1 MCGIAGFWGP
11 PDHGLLEAMARVQMH
26 RGPDDEGFFE
36 SDGASLGFRR
46 LSIIDIDHGAQ
57 PMGNE
62 DGRVQIVYNGEVYN
76 FRELRAE
83 LEAAGHTFRT
93 DSDTEAVVHAY
104 EEWGPQC
111 FTRFNGMWAVGILD
125 LRGESPRLVLG
136 RDHFGIKPLHWARS
150 GGRILFASEIKA
162 ILQDPSFHAAPNEQL
177 IYEYLIWGLHD
188 HTGGTFFEGVN
199 QVRPATYVEID
210 DGGVHEHTYWTPS
223 LATDAQPDPAEFRA
237 RFTRSV
243 ERRLVADVPVGTCL
257 SGGLDSSSIVS
268 VMTQL
273 LREHVPDAVSLGE
286 RLKTFSAVF
295 DGDPIDER
303 AFIEIVLNATGAE
316 KNYVNPTSEA
326 FFDDIE
332 EFVWHTEEPIVSTGP
347 YAQWCVM
354 RLAAGK
360 VKVLLDG
367 QAGDELLAGYVPYHY
382 VYLKQLLRE
391 RKYGTFAREAWAA
404 RDVLKPLIKRRL
416 RQRRKAFDE
425 RTLLRAGYVASRK
438 PPQDDRV
445 QSDLKQRLLQ
455 DLTTYSLPS
464 LLRYEDRNSMA
475 HSIESRIPFLDQ
487 ELVDWIFRLPPS
499 AIIHNG
505 WSRAILRDGLRDAL
519 PEKIRTRRW
528 KVGFTTPEMR
538 WLRAR
543 RAVIQSL
550 FRSPAFGA
558 RPYWNGL
565 AVADAFRRACDGEI
579 DDSMF
584 FWRAINVELWL
595 RVYFGDRSAREL
607 RKETLPSF
615 TRYGDEVAARLAG
628 SEEATRLLASQA
640 PNPGRHLFAL
650 AGDDRA
656 TYARIP
662 IRSQLI
668 ASGDDLQTII
678 EKALVDHDVRA
689 GDTVA
694 ISEKAVAISQGR
706 SFPVDEIR
714 PSSLATL
721 LARFVGKTPVGIG
734 LGMPQTMQLAIEEA
748 GALRIILAAIAAALT
763 RPLGI
768 KGVFYRIAGPQ
779 AAAIDGPTPG
789 TLPPYNAHAKK
800 APADANG
807 VARKLSA
814 ALSAQAGGPVPVAIV
829 DANDIGV
836 NILGVSG
843 GIDERLLVELFRDNP
858 LGQGHQQTPIALIRR
873 VSQPSATG

>member
-11 PDHGLLEAMARVQMH
+11 PDRELLEAMARVQAH
-26 RGPDDEGFFE
+26 RGPDDDGFFE
-36 SDGASLGFRR
+36 TEHASLGFRR
-46 LSIIDIDHGAQ
+46 LSIIDLEHGAQ

-62 DGRVQIVYNGEVYN
+62 DGRVQIVFNGEVYN

-93 DSDTEAVVHAY
+93 DSDTEAIVHAY
-104 EEWGPQC
+104 EQFGPEC

-125 LRGESPRLVLG
+125 LRGDKPKLVLG
-136 RDHFGIKPLHWARS
+136 RDHFGIKPLHWARA
-150 GGRILFASEIKA
+150 GERILFASEIKA
-162 ILQDPSFHAAPNEQL
+162 ILQDPAFVAEPNEQL
-177 IYEYLIWGLHD
+177 IYEYLIKGLHD

-199 QVRPATYVEID
+199 QVRAATYVEID
-210 DGGVHEHTYWTPS
+210 ADGVREHTYWTPS
-223 LATDAQPDPAEFRA
+223 LDTDARPDPAEFRR
-237 RFTRSV
+237 RFERSV

-273 LREHVPDAVSLGE
+273 LRKHVPDAVSMGD

-303 AFIEIVLNATGAE
+303 DFIETELEATGAE
-316 KNYVNPTSEA
+316 KNYVNPTSEV

-354 RLAAGK
+354 RLAAPK

-367 QAGDELLAGYVPYHY
+367 QAGDELLGGYVPYHY
-382 VYLKQLLRE
+382 VYLKQLVRE
-391 RKYGTFAREAWAA
+391 RKYGTFVREAWAA

-416 RQRRKAFDE
+416 SQRRKSFDE
-425 RTLLRAGYVASRK
+425 RTLLRPEYLSSRK
-438 PPQDDRV
+438 PPRDERV
-445 QSDLKQRLLQ
+445 QADLKKRLLQ

-487 ELVDWIFRLPPS
+487 ELVEWVFHLPPS
-499 AIIHNG
+499 AIIRDG
-505 WSRAILRDGLRDAL
+505 WSRAILREGLRDAL

-543 RAVIQSL
+543 RAIIQSL

-595 RVYFGDRSAREL
+595 RVYFGDRRARDL
-607 RKETLPSF
+607 RKETIPSF
-615 TRYGDEVAARLAG
+615 TRYGDELAARIAG
-628 SEEATRLLASQA
+628 TEEASRLFAAYA
-640 PNPGRHLFAL
+640 PNPGRHLFAV
-650 AGDDRA
+650 AGSDRA

-662 IRSQLI
+662 VRSPLI
-668 ASGDDLQTII
+668 ASGDDLQTIV
-678 EKALVDHDVRA
+678 EKSLVDHDLRA

-694 ISEKAVAISQGR
+694 ISEKAVAIAQGR
-706 SFPVDEIR
+706 SFPVDQVR
-714 PSSLATL
+714 TSSLARL

-734 LGMPQTMQLAIEEA
+734 LGMPQTMQLAIEEV
-748 GALRIILAAIAAALT
+748 GALRILLAAIAAAFT
-763 RPLGI
+763 RPFGVR
-768 KGVFYRIAGPQ
+768 GVFYRVAGAQ

-789 TLPPYNAHAKK
+789 TLPPYNTHAKK
-800 APADANG
+800 APADPDG
-807 VARKLSA
+807 VARRLAASLSA
-814 ALSAQAGGPVPVAIV
+814 GAGGPIGVAVI

-836 NILGVSG
+836 NVLGTSTDVDRG
-843 GIDERLLVELFRDNP
+843 LLVELFRDNP

-873 VSQPSATG
+873 VGA